1 VGSVVET
8 SVLLGVP
15 DGAVETPSDVKDAAV
30 SRIGGAPVRSSHRS
44 SMCTLHI
51 EYIRAQALLPSPE
64 PPFESSCCKHCEN
77 PMELLVQIWC
87 PFEDS
92 PYDRALYVWGCAK
105 SGCQRAEGSVRAW
118 RGLRYNAK
126 YAEKLQRQL
135 AAKKEKEIAKAAAAA
150 AKSTQTKT
158 NPFSMNSSNAP
169 TQFGL
174 GSDLFGSPAPS
185 EPLVSSLSEQNA
197 NDDDADDNS
206 DAESTSSASSL
217 IVALASTALSD
228 SQWLAAPS
236 YPAQYLSTLTEY
248 IPPPKKAKVP
258 TQPADVEGGGGKE
271 GDAWM
276 SEKYENSMDIDQ
288 VFERFNERVL
298 VEPTQCV
305 RYDLGGTPLPFS
317 TDTVFNKLFPLPA
330 DESAAI
336 IVTKAD
342 FKVQPAVHRTYVT
355 ASVPSCP
362 HCGAKRVFEC
372 QLMPNLINVLRD
384 ADGSVEEKKMD
395 DVERRKEVERLL
407 KGGASRI
414 GRGMEWGTIMVFSC
428 EKNCC
433 EKEKDGWK
441 EEVVLVQWDD

>member
-1 VGSVVET
+1 MAPRADDDWSDSDSEVGSVVET

-77 PMELLVQIWC
+77 PMELLVQMWC

-150 AKSTQTKT
+150 AAKSTQTKT

-169 TQFGL
+169 TH
-174 GSDLFGSPAPS
+174 
-185 EPLVSSLSEQNA
+185 
-197 NDDDADDNS
+197 

-248 IPPPKKAKVP
+248 IPPPKKAKAP
-258 TQPADVEGGGGKE
+258 TQPVDVEGGGGRE

-305 RYDLGGTPLPFS
+305 RYDLGGAPLPFS

-330 DESAAI
+330 DESAAT

-362 HCGAKRVFEC
+362 HCCAKRVFEC

-395 DVERRKEVERLL
+395 DAERRKEVERLL

-428 EKNCC
+428 EKDCC